1 MFKHLVFLFSR
12 FIILFS
18 FSYFQNFITLLFFVV
33 INVSTNMSDTDT
45 VNNVAD
51 TAPDIEISLEELRNV
66 RIRRFAQRPIRYRQS
81 IREQVL
87 NNRALA
93 NSELA
98 DASNANSE
106 SNTQYLIMGMKKQ
119 TNFCKMYIMVSCQV
133 KTQIMKAIHVI
144 VNLEK

>member
-33 INVSTNMSDTDT
+33 INVSTNMSDSDT
-45 VNNVAD
+45 VNNAAD
-51 TAPDIEISLEELRNV
+51 TTPDIEISLQELRNV

-81 IREQVL
+81 IGEQVL

-144 VNLEK
+144 VN

>member
-33 INVSTNMSDTDT
+33 INVSTNMSDSDT

-51 TAPDIEISLEELRNV
+51 TTPDIEISLQELRNE

-81 IREQVL
+81 IGEQVL

-144 VNLEK
+144 VN

>member
-1 MFKHLVFLFSR
+1 MFKHLAFLFSR

-33 INVSTNMSDTDT
+33 INVSTNMSDSDT

-51 TAPDIEISLEELRNV
+51 TTPDIDISLQELRNV
-66 RIRRFAQRPIRYRQS
+66 RIRRFTQRPIRYRQS
-81 IREQVL
+81 IGEQVL

-144 VNLEK
+144 VN

>member
-1 MFKHLVFLFSR
+1 MFKHLVFSFSR

-33 INVSTNMSDTDT
+33 INVSTNMSDSDT

-51 TAPDIEISLEELRNV
+51 TTPDIEISLQELRNV

-81 IREQVL
+81 IGEQVL

-144 VNLEK
+144 VN

>member
-33 INVSTNMSDTDT
+33 INVSTNMSDSDT
-45 VNNVAD
+45 VNNAAD
-51 TAPDIEISLEELRNV
+51 TTPDIEISLQELRNV

-81 IREQVL
+81 IGEQVL

-144 VNLEK
+144 AN

>member
-33 INVSTNMSDTDT
+33 INVSTNMSDSDT

-51 TAPDIEISLEELRNV
+51 TTPDIEISLQELRNV

-81 IREQVL
+81 IGEQVL

-144 VNLEK
+144 VNWDK

>member
-33 INVSTNMSDTDT
+33 INVSTNMSDSDT

-51 TAPDIEISLEELRNV
+51 TTPDIEISLQELRNE
-66 RIRRFAQRPIRYRQS
+66 RIRRFAQRLIRYRQS
-81 IREQVL
+81 IGEQVL

>member
-33 INVSTNMSDTDT
+33 INVSTNMSDSDT

-51 TAPDIEISLEELRNV
+51 TTPDIEISLQELRSV

-81 IREQVL
+81 IGEQVL

-144 VNLEK
+144 VN

>member
-33 INVSTNMSDTDT
+33 INVSTNMSDSDT

-51 TAPDIEISLEELRNV
+51 TTPDIEISLQEVRNV

-81 IREQVL
+81 IGEQVL

-144 VNLEK
+144 VN

>member
-33 INVSTNMSDTDT
+33 INVSTNMSDSDT

-51 TAPDIEISLEELRNV
+51 TTPDIEISLQELRNV
-66 RIRRFAQRPIRYRQS
+66 CIRRFAQRPIRYRQS
-81 IREQVL
+81 IGEQVL

-144 VNLEK
+144 VN

>member
-33 INVSTNMSDTDT
+33 INVSTNMSDSDT

-51 TAPDIEISLEELRNV
+51 TTPDIEISLQELRNV

-81 IREQVL
+81 IGEQVL

-98 DASNANSE
+98 DASNANAE

-144 VNLEK
+144 VN

>member
-33 INVSTNMSDTDT
+33 INVSTNMSDSDT

-51 TAPDIEISLEELRNV
+51 TTPDIEISLQELRNV

-81 IREQVL
+81 IGEQVL

>member
-33 INVSTNMSDTDT
+33 INVSTNMSDSDT

-51 TAPDIEISLEELRNV
+51 TTPDIEISLQELRNV

-81 IREQVL
+81 IGEQVL

-144 VNLEK
+144 VN

>member
-33 INVSTNMSDTDT
+33 INVSTNMSDSDT

-51 TAPDIEISLEELRNV
+51 TAPDIEISLQELRNV

-81 IREQVL
+81 IGEQVL

-144 VNLEK
+144 VN

>member
-1 MFKHLVFLFSR
+1 MFKHLAFLFSR

-33 INVSTNMSDTDT
+33 INVSTNMSDSDT

-51 TAPDIEISLEELRNV
+51 TTPDIEISLQELRNV

-81 IREQVL
+81 IGEQVL

-119 TNFCKMYIMVSCQV
+119 TNFCKMYIMVSCLV

-144 VNLEK
+144 VN

>member
-1 MFKHLVFLFSR
+1 MFKHLAFLFSR

-33 INVSTNMSDTDT
+33 INVSTNMSDSDT

-51 TAPDIEISLEELRNV
+51 TTPDIEISLQELRNV
-66 RIRRFAQRPIRYRQS
+66 RIRRLAQRPIRYRQS
-81 IREQVL
+81 IGEQVL

-106 SNTQYLIMGMKKQ
+106 SNTQYLVMGMKKQ
-119 TNFCKMYIMVSCQV
+119 TNFCKMYIMVLCQV

-144 VNLEK
+144 VN

>member
-18 FSYFQNFITLLFFVV
+18 FSYFQHFITLLFFVV
-33 INVSTNMSDTDT
+33 INVSTNMSDSDT

-51 TAPDIEISLEELRNV
+51 TTPDIEISLQELRNV

-81 IREQVL
+81 IGEQVL

-144 VNLEK
+144 VN

>member
-33 INVSTNMSDTDT
+33 INVSTNMSDSDT

-51 TAPDIEISLEELRNV
+51 TTPDLEISLQELRNV

-81 IREQVL
+81 IGEQVL

-144 VNLEK
+144 VN

>member
-1 MFKHLVFLFSR
+1 MFKHLVFLLSR

-33 INVSTNMSDTDT
+33 INVSTNMSDSDT

-51 TAPDIEISLEELRNV
+51 TTPDIEISLQELRNV

-81 IREQVL
+81 IGEQVL

-144 VNLEK
+144 VN

>member
-12 FIILFS
+12 FSILFS

-33 INVSTNMSDTDT
+33 INVSTNMSDSDT

-51 TAPDIEISLEELRNV
+51 TTPDIEISLQELRNE

-81 IREQVL
+81 IGEQVL

-144 VNLEK
+144 VN

>member
-1 MFKHLVFLFSR
+1 MFKHLAFLFSR

-33 INVSTNMSDTDT
+33 INVSTNMSDSDT

-51 TAPDIEISLEELRNV
+51 TTPDIEISLQELRNV

-81 IREQVL
+81 IGEQVL

-144 VNLEK
+144 VN